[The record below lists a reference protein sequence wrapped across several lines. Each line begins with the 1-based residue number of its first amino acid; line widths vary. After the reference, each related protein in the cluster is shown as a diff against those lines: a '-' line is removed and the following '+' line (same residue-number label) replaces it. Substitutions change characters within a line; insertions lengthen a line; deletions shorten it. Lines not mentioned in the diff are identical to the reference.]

1 MHRDVFG
8 DITRGS
14 YGVVRRVID
23 KNSGTQY
30 AAKFLRF
37 ADVAVKDEL
46 ETELAM
52 MALLDHTNIVQVR
65 ARTSS
70 CSADIVS

>member
-1 MHRDVFG
+1 MLLNS
-8 DITRGS
+8 GS

-37 ADVAVKDEL
+37 GDVTVRDEL
-46 ETELAM
+46 DAELSVM
-52 MALLDHTNIVQVR
+52 SQLDHTNIVQVSR
-65 ARTSS
+65 HT
-70 CSADIVS
+70 DVTE

>member
-1 MHRDVFG
+1 MCVTVF
-8 DITRGS
+8 DIFVFDSGS

-37 ADVAVKDEL
+37 SDVTVRDEL
-46 ETELAM
+46 DAELSVM
-52 MALLDHTNIVQVR
+52 SQLDHTNIVQVGIMVV
-65 ARTSS
+65 
-70 CSADIVS
+70 CGMQ